1 MTCIHVHIDVTQ
13 YTFALLVSGEVTSL
27 WRTYEGAFEAFVNLN
42 NGEFDLAIIDA
53 ITCEVLCTN

>member
-1 MTCIHVHIDVTQ
+1 MAYIHVHIDVTD

-27 WRTYEGAFEAFVNLN
+27 YRTYEGAMDAFERLN

-53 ITCEVLCTN
+53 ITCEVLCNN